1 MSIAK
6 PSFCH
11 LFNLYRLIY
20 TSVFNGGRMMQKN
33 VDKLI
38 GLQIARLRNE
48 REITQEELARSIDV
62 TPETIS
68 RLERGIAIPSLRTIE
83 KISSALHTTLKDLFD
98 FEYTQKPKRS
108 TVESESSKLI
118 TYLKTRNADDIR
130 MSYRILKNIFKEIDK
145 N

>member
-1 MSIAK
+1 
-6 PSFCH
+6 
-11 LFNLYRLIY
+11 
-20 TSVFNGGRMMQKN
+20 MMQKN

-48 REITQEELARSIDV
+48 REITQEELAQSIDV

-68 RLERGIAIPSLRTIE
+68 RLERGIAIPSLKTIE
-83 KISSALHTTLKDLFD
+83 KISTALHTTLKDLFY

-118 TYLKTRNADDIR
+118 TYLKTRKADDIK

-145 N
+145 NY